1 MKVLKISILELV
13 HFNKNNGVNICLVYL
28 SLDLGYLGV

>member
-1 MKVLKISILELV
+1 MKVLKISILEIV

-28 SLDLGYLGV
+28 YLDFSYLDV